1 MDARIT
7 EVIDTLQGLVETY
20 GAERLAIAGVASLI
34 LVILIIRRLFRRS
47 GGSSSGSSSS
57 SPEQDYAAL
66 EQSGI
71 SESERLR
78 KVLAERAGW
87 QSLPERL
94 MQELSI
100 RLRSKDDVFGFIAV
114 VEGHRLLKGPLA
126 RLDGADIEADV
137 KAVAACIA
145 GLAGKH
151 PDDAA
156 VLLRIAARIDP
167 DNFLV
172 VLALAGDHFGAG
184 RYQQALQLLERGIPI
199 CRDAVENPGAMSP
212 RAPAGAGDGLRQLL
226 QKSMDMYEV
235 CLEQDSLA

>member
-34 LVILIIRRLFRRS
+34 LVFLIVRKLFRPS
-47 GGSSSGSSSS
+47 GGSSSGS
-57 SPEQDYAAL
+57 PERDYAAL

-78 KVLAERAGW
+78 KVLADRAGW

-94 MQELSI
+94 LQELSI
-100 RLRSKDDVFGFIAV
+100 RLRSKDDVFGFIAA
-114 VEGHRLLKGPLA
+114 VEANRLLKGPLD
-126 RLDGADIEADV
+126 RLDGTDIEADV

-145 GLAGKH
+145 GLAGKK
-151 PDDAA
+151 PDDSAE
-156 VLLRIAARIDP
+156 LLRIAARIDP

-184 RYQQALQLLERGIPI
+184 RHQQALQLLERGIPI
-199 CRDAVENPGAMSP
+199 CRDAVEKSGAMSP
-212 RAPAGAGDGLRQLL
+212 GSPADGGDGLRQLL
-226 QKSMDMYEV
+226 QKSMDMYEA